1 MSRVWHIENVINYV
15 IKLPMQKQIPTLLQ
29 ALRKQLYEM
38 PAANTVGIWHVK
50 PLTGE
55 LLFKTKW
62 SNLAK
67 RGQRRACGGNDE

>member
-1 MSRVWHIENVINYV
+1 
-15 IKLPMQKQIPTLLQ
+15 MQKQIPTLLQ

-38 PAANTVGIWHVK
+38 PATNTVSIWYMK
-50 PLTGE
+50 SLTGE

-67 RGQRRACGGNDE
+67 WGHRGASGRNDEQ